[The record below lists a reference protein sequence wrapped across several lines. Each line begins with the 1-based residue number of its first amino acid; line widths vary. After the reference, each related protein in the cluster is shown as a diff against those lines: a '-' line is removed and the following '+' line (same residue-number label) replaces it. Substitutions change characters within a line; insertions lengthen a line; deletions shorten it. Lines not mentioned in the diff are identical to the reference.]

1 MMKCIDY
8 LKIIFH
14 QINRNKHNVYYI
26 ISFTFFILFILLILN
41 FKSNYTNYI
50 TTTITENIGARTIV
64 ISSPSSKENLEY
76 EQIENIDHIEYVYSS
91 KYDTASVE
99 SSFANDNFDGEIEL
113 RLGNEY
119 TLPQNIMGNTL
130 DSKDTGVAICPV
142 EFYPSSDAS
151 ELIVDNSLTVDG
163 NEMLNEKFKVYYT
176 SYKFEEDNIVPD
188 EYYEKTFKII
198 GLYNSSEVGNTN
210 NVCYISNTDLT
221 DIKDIVLSI
230 NEGVIYGY
238 FAIVDESQNV
248 SQVISDLNELGYEAE
263 QRLLLDTEVFNNISL
278 ICNILIAIMIISIIL
293 VLVFYIKKKSIQ
305 DTKNIGV
312 LRSIGYNK
320 KTVYILYTLE
330 IFIINILTLLF
341 SIILFYILYILIL
354 QFLIKPYLNII
365 FEIKLYN
372 YNILLVVG
380 LTLILSLI
388 LGVIYT
394 AGILKRNIA
403 STIRRD

>member
-64 ISSPSSKENLEY
+64 ISAPSSKENLEY

-151 ELIVDNSLTVDG
+151 ELIVDNSLAVDG
-163 NEMLNEKFKVYYT
+163 NKMLNETFKVYYT

-188 EYYEKTFKII
+188 EYYEKTFKIV

-278 ICNILIAIMIISIIL
+278 ICNILIVIMIISIIL
-293 VLVFYIKKKSIQ
+293 VLAFYIKKKSIQ
-305 DTKNIGV
+305 DTKNIGI

-330 IFIINILTLLF
+330 IFIINVLTLLF

-354 QFLIKPYLNII
+354 KFLIKPYLNII